1 MSEHY
6 HYQAFGL
13 KIESDRLLPEL
24 PVSDHLGNQ
33 SDLILKSIK
42 QTLPEQNLCSGSRQH
57 FTLAFNNLS
66 YFEIEEGKSIRY
78 TFSKDTPSSLQRLFL
93 LGSAMGAI
101 LQQRGFIT
109 LHANALQTGKD
120 DATVFVAD
128 SGVGKSSL
136 AAEHYL
142 KGTPLISD
150 DVCAIKQNEDGHF
163 LVYPSYP
170 QIKLW
175 ADSIERLGIK
185 RDKLTPLRTSSN
197 GQKIKYGLNCKAQ
210 FCFSPKRIDKI
221 IKLDTQTKEHKGVEK
236 IKLLIEQ
243 SYRYRFIEMMGLVED
258 YIQKL
263 ILLSQQ
269 TSIQSIKMAH
279 IATMA

>member
-13 KIESDRLLPEL
+13 KIESDQLLPEL
-24 PVSDHLGNQ
+24 PISDHLGSQ
-33 SDLILKSIK
+33 SDLILKNIK
-42 QTLPEQNLCSGSRQH
+42 QTLPRQNLGSGDRQH
-57 FTLAFNNLS
+57 FTLAFNNLA
-66 YFEIEEGKSIRY
+66 YFEIQEGKAIRY

-93 LGSAMGAI
+93 LGSAMGAV

-109 LHANALQTGKD
+109 LHANALQTAKNY
-120 DATVFVAD
+120 ATLFVAN
-128 SGVGKSSL
+128 SGVGKSTL

-142 KGTPLISD
+142 KGIPLISD
-150 DVCAIKQNEDGHF
+150 DVCAIKQTEEGHF

-175 ADSIERLGIK
+175 SDSIDRLGLK
-185 RDKLTPLRTSSN
+185 RDTLTPLRTSAN
-197 GQKIKYGLNCKAQ
+197 GQEIKYGLNCKAQ
-210 FCFSPKRIDKI
+210 FCFSPKRIEKV
-221 IKLDTQTKEHKGVEK
+221 IKLDTQTKEHKGIEK
-236 IKLLIEQ
+236 VKLLIEQ
-243 SYRYRFIEMMGLVED
+243 SYRYRFIEIMGLVED

-269 TSIQSIKMAH
+269 TAIQSIKMAH
-279 IATMA
+279 IATTA